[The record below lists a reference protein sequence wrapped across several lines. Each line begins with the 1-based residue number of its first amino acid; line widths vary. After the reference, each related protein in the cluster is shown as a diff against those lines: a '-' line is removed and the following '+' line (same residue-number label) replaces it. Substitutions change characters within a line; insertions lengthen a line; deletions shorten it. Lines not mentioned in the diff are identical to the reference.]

1 MTHIHIGL
9 STIHIGLPTL
19 PISHWY
25 EVEENA
31 MCMSQNP
38 IPKIPIHI
46 GFPTLHISHWYEV
59 EDGGM
64 CMSQNPILKI
74 PIHIGLPTLP
84 ISHDNCMTH
93 GVVFPQE
100 SAVANNQQ
108 QLGKLTI
115 VQLKNKL
122 KKENILKD
130 SEK

>member
-1 MTHIHIGL
+1 MSQNPIPKDPIHI
-9 STIHIGLPTL
+9 SLPTL

-25 EVEENA
+25 EVEDNA

-38 IPKIPIHI
+38 IP
-46 GFPTLHISHWYEV
+46 
-59 EDGGM
+59 
-64 CMSQNPILKI
+64 KI

-115 VQLKNKL
+115 VQLKNKFKKKKISRAQRVPEPDPIPGISFDTRPDSVL
-122 KKENILKD
+122 KIIG
-130 SEK
+130 